1 MCLEDGAIK
10 KFFGTDLT
18 NNKGEKKKRE
28 IMHSPGGVPGVSG
41 LETHNNKLPKMSCV
55 EGYRTEKIVWES

>member
-18 NNKGEKKKRE
+18 DNKEEKKKRE
-28 IMHSPGGVPGVSG
+28 IMHSPGGVPGISG
-41 LETHNNKLPKMSCV
+41 LETHTQQVAEDVVCR
-55 EGYRTEKIVWES
+55 GI